1 MQLGDL
7 ISVAAI
13 AVPTLIVLGGY
24 VNSINKKLA
33 IMEEHQASTDRRF
46 NQIDDKLKEVEKDNE
61 NTRDSMN
68 AIRISVAKI
77 ETYVDMSQDI
87 MSRLDGYLRKTEK

>member
-1 MQLGDL
+1 
-7 ISVAAI
+7 
-13 AVPTLIVLGGY
+13 
-24 VNSINKKLA
+24 
-33 IMEEHQASTDRRF
+33 MEEHQASTDRRF

-77 ETYVDMSQDI
+77 ETYADMSKDI

>member
-1 MQLGDL
+1 
-7 ISVAAI
+7 
-13 AVPTLIVLGGY
+13 
-24 VNSINKKLA
+24 
-33 IMEEHQASTDRRF
+33 MEDHQASTDRRF

-77 ETYVDMSQDI
+77 ETYVDMSKDI